1 VGKPW
6 QTGEKFDEVDDYLEL
21 RIAHRGGNKRE
32 LTFVA
37 HGQRYEQLLEEL
49 KSKSFKG
56 SRVQKFKVGI
66 NAKKEI

>member
-1 VGKPW
+1 
-6 QTGEKFDEVDDYLEL
+6 
-21 RIAHRGGNKRE
+21 
-32 LTFVA
+32 
-37 HGQRYEQLLEEL
+37 L